1 VNVADYVSILSTAA
15 QRLAAIAR
23 QRGELEVEATKLRQF
38 IMATINML
46 PDADREEFLR
56 GFRDIEQL
64 TAEKERGLKETILN
78 VLRTAHPKWL
88 TAAQV
93 RDRLKAS
100 GFDFTGYVSEPLAS
114 VSTTLRRLKDE
125 EVESAESEGVTA
137 YRFNKKRFSDIARE
151 RAMGRLKDMK

>member
-1 VNVADYVSILSTAA
+1 MNVADYVSILSTAA